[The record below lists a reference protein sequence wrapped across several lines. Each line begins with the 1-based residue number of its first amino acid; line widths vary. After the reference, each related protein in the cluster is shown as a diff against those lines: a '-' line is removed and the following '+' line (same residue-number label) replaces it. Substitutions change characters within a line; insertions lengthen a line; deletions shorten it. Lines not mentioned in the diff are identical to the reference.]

1 MFCCCFCRCCVVVF
15 VAVVLLL
22 FSLCTTTRFFSSK
35 GALKHRCG
43 VFSIGG
49 RGSIL
54 SSGLQAPA
62 IVTHSTEKVG
72 GFLGVFGW
80 GLMGGWCPR
89 GGLFGT
95 FGGLV
100 VLSGWVFLFF
110 FVLFHHLTTHL
121 QPFPALPTNFCR
133 DFFLLT
139 QNTQPMSSKQT
150 NLQKTTS

>member
-1 MFCCCFCRCCVVVF
+1 MFCCCFCRCCVVVS
-15 VAVVLLL
+15 VAVVLL

-49 RGSIL
+49 RGSVL

-62 IVTHSTEKVG
+62 IVTHSTEKVW

-89 GGLFGT
+89 GGGVWNVWGF
-95 FGGLV
+95 
-100 VLSGWVFLFF
+100 SGVEWVGVFVFF
-110 FVLFHHLTTHL
+110 R
-121 QPFPALPTNFCR
+121 PFPPFTHPPPTLPSPPYQ
-133 DFFLLT
+133 FL
-139 QNTQPMSSKQT
+139 S
-150 NLQKTTS
+150 